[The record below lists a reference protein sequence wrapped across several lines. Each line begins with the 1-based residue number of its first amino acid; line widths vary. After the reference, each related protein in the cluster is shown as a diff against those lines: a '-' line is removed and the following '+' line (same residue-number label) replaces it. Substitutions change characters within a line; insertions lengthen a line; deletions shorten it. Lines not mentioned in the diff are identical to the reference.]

1 MLVEQKQLNA
11 VDDIVLSQDEQQYTA
26 KGYRNAKLFFFIPV
40 SVKVELKVNAVN
52 GNIEQVKK
60 SWWAFLVRY

>member
-1 MLVEQKQLNA
+1 MLIEQKQLKA
-11 VDDIVLSQDEQQYTA
+11 VDDIELSSDEQQYTVRGYHDA
-26 KGYRNAKLFFFIPV
+26 KFLFFIPV
-40 SVKVELKVNAVN
+40 SVKVELKINAVN